1 MELEELSPA
10 NLAGP
15 QQDVEPIAAWADR
28 NGVTCD
34 TARAWVYRGIIPSVK
49 LGKLRMINCALPRRW
64 LPELERSA

>member
-1 MELEELSPA
+1 MELEDLPPA

-49 LGKLRMINCALPRRW
+49 LGKLRMVNCALLRQW
-64 LPELERSA
+64 LLEQEWTA